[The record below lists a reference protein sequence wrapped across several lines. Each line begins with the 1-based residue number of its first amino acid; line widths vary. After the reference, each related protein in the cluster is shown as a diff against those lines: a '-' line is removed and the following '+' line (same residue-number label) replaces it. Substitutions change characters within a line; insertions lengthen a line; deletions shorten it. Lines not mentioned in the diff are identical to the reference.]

1 MPESTPIQARFSP
14 EEIEEINRYMKER
27 NIESQS
33 DFIRISAAFLI
44 AFTESMKN
52 VANSEVGS
60 ALEQF
65 NKDLR
70 TELDKIPPEK
80 AKLRGKWKS
89 FDKQVWPKLEA
100 ELEKGAKH
108 IEPFAKKR
116 TSGRPKKPK
125 RKRGDRS
132 SQGYEK

>member
-1 MPESTPIQARFSP
+1 MPESIPIQARFSL
-14 EEIEEINRYMKER
+14 EEIEEINRYMKES
-27 NIESQS
+27 NIQSQS
-33 DFIRISAAFLI
+33 DFIRISAGFFI
-44 AFTESMKN
+44 AFTEAMKN
-52 VANSEVGS
+52 VANSEVSS

-70 TELDKIPPEK
+70 IELDKVPQEK
-80 AKLRGKWKS
+80 AKLRDKWKA
-89 FDKQVWPKLEA
+89 FDKQVWPKLET
-100 ELEKGAKH
+100 ELKKGAKH

-132 SQGYEK
+132 SLGYEK